1 MSELDVVLKTI
12 LYSYPYFEMIIEGLE
27 DLAEYKAITSYKNSN
42 KTLEQMQ
49 NILAINGQ
57 ISKIC
62 GLQEIVNRLLAE
74 LSPLERLLIE
84 YKFFKATP
92 PKKVNYSARA
102 YFRAQIRVF
111 NKLIEIQEDTSI
123 IEINAKEEHEDTNLD
138 SFCDYCCRYR
148 FFRKSQPAPFSHS
161 YKSMHLHNFLYSSL

>member
-62 GLQEIVNRLLAE
+62 GLQEIVNGLLAE

-111 NKLIEIQEDTSI
+111 NKLIERMLQLGYNVDWFKQ
-123 IEINAKEEHEDTNLD
+123 NYLDLYFLKAKYRKLKKIKKLGTVENSVRD
-138 SFCDYCCRYR
+138 S
-148 FFRKSQPAPFSHS
+148 AA
-161 YKSMHLHNFLYSSL
+161 